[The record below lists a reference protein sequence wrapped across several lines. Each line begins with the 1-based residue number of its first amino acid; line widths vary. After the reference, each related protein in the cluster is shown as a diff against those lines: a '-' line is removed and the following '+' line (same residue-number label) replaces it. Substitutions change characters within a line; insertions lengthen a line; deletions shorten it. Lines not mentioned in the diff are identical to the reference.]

1 MVRKIQAA
9 VVQGDQVLGLEGPD
23 GTDRLIE
30 GCAPRQRDGHGAIL
44 VKARKPQQQMRADPP
59 VIGVATVRR
68 AAAARYRGIAIEAG
82 GVLVMDAPM
91 IATVADDAQM
101 FVIGIE
107 GL

>member
-1 MVRKIQAA
+1 M
-9 VVQGDQVLGLEGPD
+9 VQGDEVLGLEGPE

-30 GCAPRQRDGHGAIL
+30 GCAPRQRDGRGAIL

-59 VIGVATVRR
+59 VIGAATVRR

-82 GVLVMDAPM
+82 GVLVMDAPA
-91 IATVADDAQM
+91 IATVADAAEM

-107 GL
+107 GM

>member
-1 MVRKIQAA
+1 
-9 VVQGDQVLGLEGPD
+9 
-23 GTDRLIE
+23 
-30 GCAPRQRDGHGAIL
+30 
-44 VKARKPQQQMRADPP
+44 MRADPP

-91 IATVADDAQM
+91 IATVADDAEM